1 MPRAARRAED
11 LRQRRER
18 RSHRDRDEGNATL
31 IWSLSL
37 VMLTVGM
44 LLGLFF
50 VFASVAGDPER
61 ARLLWEG
68 REGFGL
74 RHGIGLFIGL
84 MLLSCLSAL
93 AGMFSRY
100 RALARGISAVT
111 LVLGL
116 LIAIFL
122 FGWTASL

>member
-1 MPRAARRAED
+1 MGRAARRAEA
-11 LRQRRER
+11 LRQRREQRSR
-18 RSHRDRDEGNATL
+18 RDLEEGNPTL

-37 VMLTVGM
+37 VLLTVGM

-50 VFASVAGDPER
+50 VFISVAGDPER

-68 REGFGL
+68 DDGFGL
-74 RHGIGLFIGL
+74 RHGIFLFVGL

-100 RALARGISAVT
+100 RHLSRAISAISMVLA
-111 LVLGL
+111 LV
-116 LIAIFL
+116 IAIAL
-122 FGWTASL
+122 FGWTAGA